1 MCAISA
7 FVPHDSTVNI
17 ICVWGVWAF
26 LHKLFILTTVGFVGI
41 IPTVI
46 HAVALPLQTHT
57 HSVGTLEGIDVT
69 HFAEFRRCG

>member
-1 MCAISA
+1 MCTISA
-7 FVPHDSTVNI
+7 FVPHDSIVNTV
-17 ICVWGVWAF
+17 CGGVWAF